1 MRMNAIETALM
12 NNPVRAA
19 VQRHFEARRLVEMG
33 GPMNGGHALEIGCGR
48 GVGAEIIFERFGAE
62 RLDAFDVDPRM
73 VDLARKRLAG
83 RNVRLFVG
91 DVTRIDAADG
101 TYDAAFDFAIIHH
114 VAAWRD
120 ALGEVFRVLKPG
132 ARFYAEEVLDSFI
145 HNPFWRRVL
154 DHPMQDR
161 FDRATF
167 ARGLEQTGFVVEGSR
182 ELMNQFAWF
191 VARKPG

>member
-1 MRMNAIETALM
+1 MNAIETALM

-19 VQRHFEARRLVEMG
+19 VQRHFEARRL
-33 GPMNGGHALEIGCGR
+33 LE
-48 GVGAEIIFERFGAE
+48 
-62 RLDAFDVDPRM
+62 
-73 VDLARKRLAG
+73 
-83 RNVRLFVG
+83 
-91 DVTRIDAADG
+91 
-101 TYDAAFDFAIIHH
+101 
-114 VAAWRD
+114 
-120 ALGEVFRVLKPG
+120 
-132 ARFYAEEVLDSFI
+132 SFI

-167 ARGLEQTGFVVEGSR
+167 ARGLEQSGFVVEGSR